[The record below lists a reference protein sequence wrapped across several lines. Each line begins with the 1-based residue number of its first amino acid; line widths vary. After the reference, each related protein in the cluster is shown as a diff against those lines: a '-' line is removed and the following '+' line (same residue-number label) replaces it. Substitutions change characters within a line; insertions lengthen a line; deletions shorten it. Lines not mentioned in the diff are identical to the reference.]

1 MSYKP
6 PLSKYKLASFAC
18 IAALTTGC
26 DWDLL
31 YNGSTEEISQG
42 TRNSSPAPSSPDT
55 KPDAPKPAATAR
67 PLPHEVQ
74 RDVDART
81 RTAYSPQRTI
91 SPYASTNN
99 APLAQTATTAAT
111 ATAARPTIPI
121 NPNASSEAAAK
132 ARAGVGKQLGKAG
145 KFISPVLKNPY
156 VRGAGVAGG
165 VMITGGA
172 LHNHWQDN
180 IYSGAEQQR
189 YLYDMDRL
197 YRAGHWKD
205 RVGTRECDYGENPTP
220 EYILS
225 KVRENGIE
233 CGNTQQALKRAYRR
247 EELQRQNMQRQ
258 QFTEQ
263 PMQQQY
269 QQSQENCKLNAVR
282 NEWVCLNNTGR

>member
-1 MSYKP
+1 
-6 PLSKYKLASFAC
+6 
-18 IAALTTGC
+18 
-26 DWDLL
+26 
-31 YNGSTEEISQG
+31 
-42 TRNSSPAPSSPDT
+42 
-55 KPDAPKPAATAR
+55 
-67 PLPHEVQ
+67 
-74 RDVDART
+74 
-81 RTAYSPQRTI
+81 
-91 SPYASTNN
+91 
-99 APLAQTATTAAT
+99 
-111 ATAARPTIPI
+111 
-121 NPNASSEAAAK
+121 
-132 ARAGVGKQLGKAG
+132 LGKAG

-269 QQSQENCKLNAVR
+269 QQSQENCKPNAVR